1 MGCAGAKMPPANR
14 PPPPAIDAGY
24 MLGHRTNRG
33 RSVKLS
39 ASKFGLVSMVMLCL
53 APIWA
58 RGAAPTHGKEAL
70 RELAVFPT
78 YALTIAYGFNFNG
91 REWRIDDGHSLAE
104 EISALRTELKS
115 DPGDIDRVLHLAYL
129 LSLDNQTNDGLQIA
143 QQAEDL
149 CRKHLD
155 ATPQDGVLLVQLGEA
170 LGDQGKGDE
179 AESMLRRSVLVA
191 SNDWRP
197 WSSLGIYL
205 EGKSIRYLLPDT
217 NDLAGAGSLSR
228 VIERVL
234 TFQPTGENLRTSE
247 EIHRE
252 AGRCLQRAVKLGGK
266 DPEMW
271 IEYAGGEI
279 TRGFQRLV
287 YRHWHDQQSLDG
299 SALMKCFY
307 SGFAAS
313 NLRKASELRPRDY
326 RLVCVAAYM
335 EYAAAVGSSGGT
347 APANTPP
354 KDLLSDAARKSVHE
368 AMTRLDDLS
377 NDPDKKIAAGATE
390 SLAFLTLVN
399 GDNAGAIAG
408 FRRAVALDPSREQSW
423 DALLGLSPK
432 SDSLDICES
441 RLKVSDTAFN
451 HVLLASCWRKQ
462 QDWEKCRAEAEAALK
477 LEPDNLAARL
487 TIVALLI
494 RQSTDNDS
502 LAALPYLLKSISDIL
517 EKTTG
522 TNEDK
527 ERYREFALNSILG
540 HALWNYPDVA
550 PARDLL
556 DQFSKMFPDDVDAA
570 KIRAALQ

>member
-1 MGCAGAKMPPANR
+1 
-14 PPPPAIDAGY
+14 
-24 MLGHRTNRG
+24 
-33 RSVKLS
+33 VKLS
-39 ASKFGLVSMVMLCL
+39 TSKFSLLLTALLCV
-53 APIWA
+53 APTWVQ
-58 RGAAPTHGKEAL
+58 GAASAHGKEAL

-78 YALTIAYGFNFNG
+78 YTLSIQYGFNFTG
-91 REWRIDDGHSLAE
+91 REWRIDDGHSLAD
-104 EISALRTELKS
+104 EISALRVELKS

-129 LSLDNQTNDGLQIA
+129 LSQGNQTNDGLQIA

-205 EGKSIRYLLPDT
+205 ESKSIRYLLPDT
-217 NDLAGAGSLSR
+217 DDLAGAGSWSK
-228 VIERVL
+228 VIELVL
-234 TFQPTGENLRTSE
+234 NFQPTAENLRTSE

-252 AGRCLQRAVKLGGK
+252 AGQCLQRAVKLGGK

-271 IEYAGGEI
+271 IEHAGGEI
-279 TRGFQRLV
+279 TGGFQNLV

-299 SALMKCFY
+299 FALMKSFY
-307 SGFAAS
+307 SGSAAS
-313 NLRKASELRPRDY
+313 DLRKASELRPRDY
-326 RLVCVAAYM
+326 RLICVAAYM
-335 EYAAAVGSSGGT
+335 EYAAAAGNSGGM
-347 APANTPP
+347 APTKTPP

-368 AMTRLDDLS
+368 DMTRLDDLS
-377 NDPDKKIAAGATE
+377 NDADKKIAAGAAE
-390 SLAFLTLVN
+390 SLALLAFVN
-399 GDNAGAIAG
+399 GDTAGAIAG

-423 DALLGLSPK
+423 DALLGLSPEP
-432 SDSLDICES
+432 DRLDLCES
-441 RLKVSDTAFN
+441 RLKVSNTAFN
-451 HVLLASCWRKQ
+451 HLLLSSCWRKQ
-462 QDWEKCRAEAEAALK
+462 QEWEKCRAEAEAALK
-477 LEPDNLAARL
+477 LEPDNLAAKL

-502 LAALPYLLKSISDIL
+502 LLALPDQLTSISDIL
-517 EKTTG
+517 EKSTG
-522 TNEDK
+522 TDEDK
-527 ERYREFALNSILG
+527 ERYREFALNSILVKV
-540 HALWNYPDVA
+540 LWNYPEVA

-556 DQFSKMFPDDVDAA
+556 DQFSKMFPNDEDAA